1 MKESEI
7 QKIIENAIQENKFLE
22 LIEDE
27 DINSLEYRYQS
38 YYEPDSL
45 PSFLI
50 DYLSTKKAIISAR
63 NVLQFLENIRIITTA
78 SKSISL
84 DRSQRLFPDLIL
96 FNEEQRK
103 LIIIEIKRSGQAAR
117 ETITEIIA
125 YES

>member
-7 QKIIENAIQENKFLE
+7 QKIIENAIQENKFLD

-27 DINSLEYRYQS
+27 DIKSIEYRYQS

-50 DYLSTKKAIISAR
+50 DYLSTKKAIIAAR
-63 NVLQFLENIRIITTA
+63 NVLQFLQNNHIIANA

-84 DRSQRLFPDLIL
+84 D
-96 FNEEQRK
+96 
-103 LIIIEIKRSGQAAR
+103 
-117 ETITEIIA
+117 
-125 YES
+125 